1 MRLGVIVG
9 VFTVAIGWTLNKFNV
24 PALCVLVVLIV
35 IFVLIVKKSKEFGK
49 MKKTLFNLSL
59 CKEAVSYDE
68 NYILEK

>member
-59 CKEAVSYDE
+59 CKRAVSYDE
-68 NYILEK
+68 NYVLEK